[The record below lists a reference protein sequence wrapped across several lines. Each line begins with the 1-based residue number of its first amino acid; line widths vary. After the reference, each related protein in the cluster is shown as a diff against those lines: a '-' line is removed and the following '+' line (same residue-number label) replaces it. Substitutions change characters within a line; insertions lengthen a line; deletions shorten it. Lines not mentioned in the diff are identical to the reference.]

1 MMMLVLS
8 QVMYRSVWLRL
19 TGAVCVVIVAAT
31 VPGSAEPANPASDA
45 ASVGAKPSP
54 SGHVLSAG
62 KRSKAAQRGATRNA
76 PKDKPWSI
84 KDALPN
90 NSSAVS
96 VRDTDK
102 KDKPE
107 FGKIP
112 LQSGTLSLETD
123 PKIKPLEYPDG
134 QHAPGA
140 DSTPH
145 MPPSYLGFSFS
156 VPTK

>member
-1 MMMLVLS
+1 
-8 QVMYRSVWLRL
+8 MYRSVWPRL
-19 TGAVCVVIVAAT
+19 TGAVCIVIVAAT
-31 VPGSAEPANPASDA
+31 VPGSAEPAKPASDA
-45 ASVGAKPSP
+45 ASVRAKPSP

-62 KRSKAAQRGATRNA
+62 KRSKAAQRGATRKA
-76 PKDKPWSI
+76 PTNDPPWSI

>member
-1 MMMLVLS
+1 
-8 QVMYRSVWLRL
+8 MYRNAWPYL
-19 TGAVCVVIVAAT
+19 TGAVFGCAVMAAAI
-31 VPGSAEPANPASDA
+31 VPGWAEPAKRASA
-45 ASVGAKPSP
+45 AVAVEPSP

-62 KRSKAAQRGATRNA
+62 KRPKAAQRGATRNA
-76 PKDKPWSI
+76 RAKDEPWSI

-90 NSSAVS
+90 KSRAVS
-96 VRDTDK
+96 APDEADQ
-102 KDKPE
+102 KDKPA

-123 PKIKPLEYPDG
+123 PKINPLVYPDG
-134 QHAPGA
+134 QHAPGV

-156 VPTK
+156 VPTR